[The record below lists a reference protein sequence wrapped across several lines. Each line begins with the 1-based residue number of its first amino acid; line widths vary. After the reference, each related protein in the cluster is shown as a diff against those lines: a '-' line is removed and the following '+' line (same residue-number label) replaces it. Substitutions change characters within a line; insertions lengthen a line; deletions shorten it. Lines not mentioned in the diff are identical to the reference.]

1 MFVGIVLATMRTRL
15 QTNFMKNFKHIA
27 VVLFLAFAAS
37 LLTIG
42 QASAQK
48 EVFDGVEAALRAG
61 SAKDLARHFDSKV
74 SLSFADE
81 KATDYS
87 KTQAE
92 FVMKNFFS
100 KNPPTGFSYNFP
112 TPSESVRKDKRYVIG
127 TYTHRNGSYTV
138 LIRVKDAK
146 GKFLIHSVDF
156 IKD

>member
-1 MFVGIVLATMRTRL
+1 
-15 QTNFMKNFKHIA
+15 MKNFKTIA
-27 VVLFLAFAAS
+27 VVLFLALAATFLS
-37 LLTIG
+37 TG
-42 QASAQK
+42 QAVAQK
-48 EVFDGVEAALRAG
+48 DVFDGVEAALRAG
-61 SAKDLARHFDSKV
+61 SAKDLSRHFDSKV

-81 KATDYS
+81 KPTDYS

-112 TPSESVRKDKRYVIG
+112 TPSESVKKDKRYVIG

-138 LIRVKDAK
+138 LIRVKDAG
-146 GKFLIHSVDF
+146 GKFLIHSIDF

>member
-1 MFVGIVLATMRTRL
+1 
-15 QTNFMKNFKHIA
+15 MKNFKDIA
-27 VVLFLAFAAS
+27 VVLFLAFITS
-37 LLTIG
+37 LLTIE
-42 QASAQK
+42 QAAAQK
-48 EVFDGVEAALRAG
+48 DVFDGVETALRVG

-81 KATDYS
+81 KSTDYS

-100 KNPPTGFSYNFP
+100 KNPPTGFAYNFP
-112 TPSESVRKDKRYVIG
+112 TPSESVKKDKRYVIG

-138 LIRVKDAK
+138 LIRVKDSN
-146 GKFLIHSVDF
+146 GKFLIHSIDF

>member
-1 MFVGIVLATMRTRL
+1 
-15 QTNFMKNFKHIA
+15 MKKIKNIA

-37 LLTIG
+37 FITMG
-42 QASAQK
+42 QAAAQK
-48 EVFDGVEAALRAG
+48 DVFDGVESALRAG
-61 SAKDLARHFDSKV
+61 SAKDLAKYFDSKV

-100 KNPPTGFSYNFP
+100 KNPPAGFTYNFP

-127 TYTHRNGSYTV
+127 TYTHRNGSFTT
-138 LIRVKDAK
+138 LIRVKNTG
-146 GKFLIHSVDF
+146 GKFLIHSIDF

>member
-1 MFVGIVLATMRTRL
+1 
-15 QTNFMKNFKHIA
+15 MKNFKNIA
-27 VVLFLAFAAS
+27 VVLFLAFVTSLFAS
-37 LLTIG
+37 G
-42 QASAQK
+42 QAMAQK
-48 EVFDGVEAALRAG
+48 DVFDGVEAALRAG
-61 SAKDLARHFDSKV
+61 SARDLAKHFDSKV

-100 KNPPTGFSYNFP
+100 KNPPSGFAYNFP

-138 LIRVKDAK
+138 LIRVKDAG
-146 GKFLIHSVDF
+146 GKFLIHSIDF

>member
-1 MFVGIVLATMRTRL
+1 
-15 QTNFMKNFKHIA
+15 MKNFKNIA
-27 VVLFLAFAAS
+27 VVLFLALITT
-37 LLTIG
+37 LLSVG
-42 QASAQK
+42 QAAAQK
-48 EVFDGVEAALRAG
+48 DVFDGVETALRVG

-81 KATDYS
+81 KSTDYS

-100 KNPPTGFSYNFP
+100 KYPPTGFAYNFP
-112 TPSESVRKDKRYVIG
+112 TPSESVKKDKRYVIG

-138 LIRVKDAK
+138 LIRVKDTG
-146 GKFLIHSVDF
+146 GKFLIHSIDF

>member
-1 MFVGIVLATMRTRL
+1 
-15 QTNFMKNFKHIA
+15 MKNLKHIA
-27 VVLFLAFAAS
+27 VVFFLTLIAVVA
-37 LLTIG
+37 TTG
-42 QASAQK
+42 QAAAQK
-48 EVFDGVEAALRAG
+48 DVFDGVEAALRAG
-61 SAKDLARHFDSKV
+61 SAKDLAKHFDSKV

-100 KNPPTGFSYNFP
+100 KNPPTGFAYNFP

-127 TYTHRNGSYTV
+127 TYTHRSGSYTT
-138 LIRVKDAK
+138 LIRVKDSG
-146 GKFLIHSVDF
+146 GKFLIHSIDF